1 MDRGRTLKPALGTVQ
16 PGQEVW
22 AIRIGPTNLAVLPG
36 VVIGHDR
43 ALRMATV
50 RLTSSFVVGGEQ
62 VWFDLRAPYLYADEM
77 DAYDGIT
84 RARLYFERH
93 EGETKAY
100 YSDAARVRREE
111 AQERALASG
120 EDYRHPDPPMG
131 FQGATAP
138 PGVAAAIGG
147 PCKTC
152 GRNVPPHHRLF
163 VKIGLGLQ
171 CLRCV
176 ADVLE
181 ESRGQE

>member
-22 AIRIGPTNLAVLPG
+22 AIRIDANGIAVLPG
-36 VVIGHDR
+36 TVTGRDQV
-43 ALRMATV
+43 LRVASV
-50 RLTSSFVVGGEQ
+50 RLLESTER
-62 VWFDLRAPYLYADEM
+62 WFDLRAPYLYADEM
-77 DAYDGIT
+77 DAYDGLT

-93 EGETKAY
+93 EAQSKE
-100 YSDAARVRREE
+100 YSSDTARVRREE
-111 AQERALASG
+111 AQERALARG
-120 EDYRHPDPPMG
+120 EDYRPQDPPMG
-131 FQGATAP
+131 FQGPTAP
-138 PGVAAAIGG
+138 PGAPPAIGG

-152 GRNVPPHHRLF
+152 GRNVPPHQRLF